1 MHWFV
6 FVLLIAFSE
15 KVIHQYIHRVM
26 LRLYMEPIKDIV
38 HFYVGLLNIVI
49 YYTFFL
55 FSCIEII
62 KMFNPKLLI
71 NLMYVSWISCSLVEK
86 EMGSSSCA
94 VSQAPLAV
102 WVSLQIGLQLCS
114 TASFSR
120 GCLGSSSLPL
130 SPGHL
135 PLLDNNILWISKY
148 KWKLLGLI
156 HVALAECNQMVQFT
170 LRFNFF
176 FFLISNIVKYYNWNI
191 ITFLFEY
198 I

>member
-38 HFYVGLLNIVI
+38 HFYVGLLNYIVI

-62 KMFNPKLLI
+62 QMFNPKLLI

-94 VSQAPLAV
+94 ASQAPLAV
-102 WVSLQIGLQLCS
+102 WVSLQIVLQLCS

-120 GCLGSSSLPL
+120 GYLGSSSLPL

-156 HVALAECNQMVQFT
+156 HVALAECNHVIKWYSLT
-170 LRFNFF
+170 CGSKVFF
-176 FFLISNIVKYYNWNI
+176 IWSVI
-191 ITFLFEY
+191 
-198 I
+198 

>member
-38 HFYVGLLNIVI
+38 HFYVGLLNYIVI

-62 KMFNPKLLI
+62 QMFNPKLLI

-94 VSQAPLAV
+94 ASQAPLAV

-156 HVALAECNQMVQFT
+156 HVALAECNHVIKWYS
-170 LRFNFF
+170 LPCGSKCFF
-176 FFLISNIVKYYNWNI
+176 IWSVILWNI
-191 ITFLFEY
+191 TI
-198 I
+198 